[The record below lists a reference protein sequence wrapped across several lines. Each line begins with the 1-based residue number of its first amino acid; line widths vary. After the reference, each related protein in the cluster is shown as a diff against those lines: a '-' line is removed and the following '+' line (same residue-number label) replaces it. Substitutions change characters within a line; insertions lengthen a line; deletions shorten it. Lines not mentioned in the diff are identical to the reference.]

1 MYGLYASNRV
11 VVSRNRL
18 IIFSDDVSEGDSI
31 DEGTEYC
38 EDCVEPRV
46 GNSESAK
53 EATSNDC
60 SSNGVECSVGGV
72 HHPQNTHTG
81 FNSSTI
87 AADSSNGVTNTRCCR
102 YSCMRF

>member
-1 MYGLYASNRV
+1 MDGLYASNAV
-11 VVSRNRL
+11 VASRNRV
-18 IIFSDDVSEGDSI
+18 IIFPDDVSESDSI

-60 SSNGVECSVGGV
+60 CSNGVECAVGGV
-72 HHPQNTHTG
+72 RHPQDTQTG

-87 AADSSNGVTNTRCCR
+87 AADSSNGVANTRCCR
-102 YSCMRF
+102 YSCLRS